1 MAWLWFICFISNYLY
16 IVSDASRP
24 AHNKQG
30 LIEDTSVSFFLT
42 LGLYDNWQIM
52 TLFNKRISSDLR
64 AAPVSRA
71 RTSPTTIPPALIQK
85 PLPFLLLPENNHNSN
100 IIHKMTQICKPQC
113 NIKARQRN
121 LYLLTSKDLCNNQ
134 VIWSLIAEASSINT
148 PTRTKTT

>member
-1 MAWLWFICFISNYLY
+1 MILWLDFDSSVLCQNYLY

-30 LIEDTSVSFFLT
+30 LIEDRSVSFFLT

-52 TLFNKRISSDLR
+52 TLFDKRISSDLR

-85 PLPFLLLPENNHNSN
+85 PLPFLPLPENNHNSN
-100 IIHKMTQICKPQC
+100 IIHKTTQICKSKQD
-113 NIKARQRN
+113 NA
-121 LYLLTSKDLCNNQ
+121 TSIYYPAK
-134 VIWSLIAEASSINT
+134 ISATTRSFEA
-148 PTRTKTT
+148 